1 MLNSCDSY
9 AIETTLLKQHF
20 NTFMNMNNTNSYY
33 RPFPNKDFD
42 PFTLALKSLRDLE
55 LASVGYFRFSFELL
69 SSFYSTDF
77 LSFVQMYICSIYW
90 KQNLSCLL
98 YLYHP
103 MMLLYSMT
111 HSNTQCSAQN
121 AFVYWT
127 PKLGFDFLSIYIT
140 RTIWGFMGK

>member
-20 NTFMNMNNTNSYY
+20 NTFMNMNNANSYD

-77 LSFVQMYICSIYW
+77 LSFVQMYFNILDILKYIENKIQVVFYTSTI
-90 KQNLSCLL
+90 
-98 YLYHP
+98 
-103 MMLLYSMT
+103 
-111 HSNTQCSAQN
+111 
-121 AFVYWT
+121 
-127 PKLGFDFLSIYIT
+127 LGCFCIV
-140 RTIWGFMGK
+140 